1 MQNSSSFL
9 VSTTRIGPTAARC
22 STERAAKLSDNPWCE
37 LLENFYRK
45 VRGYAAQQKSRYS
58 ITSSARASRVGEISM
73 PIALAAFRLK
83 TRSDDFGGLLA
94 LAVCVVACPL
104 VLVVMMCGS

>member
-1 MQNSSSFL
+1 
-9 VSTTRIGPTAARC
+9 
-22 STERAAKLSDNPWCE
+22 
-37 LLENFYRK
+37 
-45 VRGYAAQQKSRYS
+45 
-58 ITSSARASRVGEISM
+58 M